1 MDNYGIK
8 DMKNMIFP
16 AWCWER
22 SVRDYLLRVRVIVYG
37 IGGRRGVMG
46 EELCRG
52 RAQEVEMGWMRPDN
66 SPWLDLGGGLP
77 G

>member
-37 IGGRRGVMG
+37 IGGRRGGDGGRKNCVVV
-46 EELCRG
+46 ELRRLRWDG
-52 RAQEVEMGWMRPDN
+52 
-66 SPWLDLGGGLP
+66 
-77 G
+77 